1 MNATLNLT
9 PDMQRQAFDYYA
21 CHESVTLSAIAVY
34 LGIDRKTFW
43 SLRRKWGW
51 PPRAEAL
58 ASARGGGPPASTF
71 GDRHRPDEALP
82 QRSLRE
88 AAASLAHVTSLRLD
102 ALIGEQIAQADIDHD
117 RTARILAAYAKTLTI
132 AQSLLDQEETD
143 PHEPEPDGRKPR
155 NLDEL
160 RDELASHLERI
171 VAEEEAAGSDG
182 LLV

>member
-1 MNATLNLT
+1 MNATLDIS

-21 CHESVTLSAIAVY
+21 CHRRVTINAIAVF
-34 LGIDRKTFW
+34 LGIDRRTFW
-43 SLRRKWGW
+43 SLRRKWDW

-58 ASARGGGPPASTF
+58 AAPRGSDPPASALS
-71 GDRHRPDEALP
+71 DSHRPDEPRP

-88 AAASLAHVTSLRLD
+88 AAAALAHVTRMRLD
-102 ALIGEQIAQADIDHD
+102 ALIGDQIAQAEIDHD

-132 AQSLLDQEETD
+132 AQSLLDQEETN
-143 PHEPEPDGRKPR
+143 PHEAESDASPPR

>member
-1 MNATLNLT
+1 MGLAAA
-9 PDMQRQAFDYYA
+9 RRGA
-21 CHESVTLSAIAVY
+21 C
-34 LGIDRKTFW
+34 LGAGCGSTDERF
-43 SLRRKWGW
+43 RR
-51 PPRAEAL
+51 PPTT
-58 ASARGGGPPASTF
+58 G
-71 GDRHRPDEALP
+71 RPLP

-143 PHEPEPDGRKPR
+143 PHEPEPDGLKPR